1 MSALR
6 VRQRTTQARIGV
18 LSTEVA
24 KKKKDERE
32 DRPTRKLLERAAAK
46 EERANAKKAAN
57 AAAKVE
63 KGEGDEDSAPLAAP
77 KPAAKRAA
85 RAPKAKAAPPVRPVC
100 EGQLCGHVSA
110 KGVTCTRPFPCSSHN
125 KKEHAEKK
133 RRADEVAA
141 VVDGAPAAESVV
153 EPAVEEPGAPA
164 AEDVVVVAVEE
175 PGAAED
181 DGMGDSLAAQCA
193 PSP

>member
-1 MSALR
+1 M
-6 VRQRTTQARIGV
+6 
-18 LSTEVA
+18 
-24 KKKKDERE
+24 
-32 DRPTRKLLERAAAK
+32 
-46 EERANAKKAAN
+46 
-57 AAAKVE
+57 
-63 KGEGDEDSAPLAAP
+63 AP

-85 RAPKAKAAPPVRPVC
+85 RAPKAKAAPPVCPVC

-110 KGVTCTRPFPCSSHN
+110 KGTVCKRPFPCSSHN

-141 VVDGAPAAESVV
+141 EPVVVVAAEGVV
-153 EPAVEEPGAPA
+153 EPAVE
-164 AEDVVVVAVEE
+164 V

-181 DGMGDSLAAQCA
+181 DGMGDFLAAQCE